1 MPAPVARWIGDAA
14 TAGDPRGRENII
26 AGRTDG

>member
-1 MPAPVARWIGDAA
+1 VARRIGDAA
-14 TAGDPRGRENII
+14 KGTAGDPRGRENII